1 MRKPVFVVCNQL
13 KLKLACSATGASQ
26 KLDILDIET
35 KGIILSK
42 QRITK
47 ALIRLRGCTGW
58 SAPLLFAYVINRFPH
73 DVAHILSDTLLHG
86 SQFFSLK
93 KGFHRLICA
102 FVVRIWQKQVFSWHG
117 SFATIKKN
125 IFTFSCA
132 LCMSSLDAWTRCN
145 EQLPDAQ
152 AIFCMAFIVLRS
164 GTTLVAWKYN
174 ILNFLSVPNHCLL
187 MHRRKDKVGQAE
199 RKRVCHM
206 RTTKSADQP
215 AHPRSLISVFVVHAL
230 DRIISLVSRSDI
242 SRF

>member
-1 MRKPVFVVCNQL
+1 MTVRLVAIIWALSWENLSLGFCNQL
-13 KLKLACSATGASQ
+13 RLKLACSATGASQ

-35 KGIILSK
+35 KSIIQAANNKGADKTARMHRLICAFAVRICHKQVSSRRGSYSIRHTSAWKPIFLSQK
-42 QRITK
+42 
-47 ALIRLRGCTGW
+47 
-58 SAPLLFAYVINRFPH
+58 S
-73 DVAHILSDTLLHG
+73 
-86 SQFFSLK
+86 
-93 KGFHRLICA
+93 FHRLICA

-174 ILNFLSVPNHCLL
+174 ILNSYQFL
-187 MHRRKDKVGQAE
+187 
-199 RKRVCHM
+199 
-206 RTTKSADQP
+206 
-215 AHPRSLISVFVVHAL
+215 
-230 DRIISLVSRSDI
+230 IIA
-242 SRF
+242 F